1 MTNQEFEKQMNLMAQ
16 QQVRFAADLERR
28 RARDEEFEL
37 SHKAWKVEIE
47 DVLGRLAK
55 VTSEGF
61 KDVNAKINALIDA
74 QIRTE
79 DAQRTTDEQIRLNA
93 EEQRKTDEQIRLVSE
108 EQRKTDDLIR
118 LVSEEQRKTDE
129 HLRRTI
135 DLFNRYFGQKHNGR
149 DKR

>member
-16 QQVRFAADLERR
+16 QQAQFAADLERR
-28 RARDEEFEL
+28 RARDEEFEQG
-37 SHKAWKVEIE
+37 HKVWKVEIE

-79 DAQRTTDEQIRLNA
+79 DAQR
-93 EEQRKTDEQIRLVSE
+93 KTDEQIRLVSE
-108 EQRKTDDLIR
+108 EQRKTDEQLR
-118 LVSEEQRKTDE
+118 LNAEEQRKTDE

-135 DLFNRYFGQKHNGR
+135 DLFNRYLGDKPNGR
-149 DKR
+149 R